1 MYNAHID
8 GVEEN
13 LAQQQGL
20 IVIWII
26 KFGFAVHV
34 VIAGE
39 VAIGSVV
46 VGYKEGVAGI
56 GEHIGGEDVGIFVNY
71 WIKA

>member
-1 MYNAHID
+1 L
-8 GVEEN
+8 G
-13 LAQQQGL
+13 
-20 IVIWII
+20 
-26 KFGFAVHV
+26 GFAVHV
-34 VIAGE
+34 VITGQ
-39 VAIGSVV
+39 VAEGGVV

>member
-1 MYNAHID
+1 MHNAHID

-20 IVIWII
+20 IVIGII

-34 VIAGE
+34 VITGQ
-39 VAIGSVV
+39 VAEGGVV